1 MKKHTM
7 YVEQRIDGY
16 RGQQRVDYYLASEV
30 DARIAELEQALRHIE
45 QASLNSTEAEA
56 KLADIH
62 ETASEAL
69 A

>member
-1 MKKHTM
+1 MEKHTM
-7 YVEQRIDGY
+7 YIEQRVDGY

-30 DARIAELEQALRHIE
+30 EALLQALRHIE
-45 QASLNSTEAEA
+45 QASLNSNEAEA

-62 ETASEAL
+62 ETASKVL